1 MLGHGEIDQRDEEA
15 ANEQDIHCSPLPLV
29 ERKENIQG
37 DDTANNGQGSE
48 DQMGCIYF
56 LLVLLFFG
64 SILAVYY
71 AFRLLRFPF
80 RLVKYMFG
88 YEEYVRVK
96 HIKEKCIWSVEVMN
110 ELINSENANGEQG
123 GQQAEPPKEED
134 NKPKVE
140 VESPILIAARHGI
153 SEMVLCILDK
163 DAKAIDEVNA
173 EKKNIVMLAVEHRHT
188 RLYNDLIT
196 KWKFKRTIFGEV
208 DTRGNS
214 LLHLAANLQ
223 PGKQFWRIR
232 GAALHMQMEIKWYKF
247 IKKSMPPRFFAR
259 HNNDKKTPKEI
270 FREKHRDLILEG
282 RLWLTST
289 SQSCSVVAAL
299 IATVAFATSTT
310 VPGGL
315 MQDNGVPTLE
325 HKPVFIISATSS
337 LIALSSSMTS
347 VVMFLSI
354 LTSSFKL
361 KDFRKDLPY
370 KLLLGLVSLLIS
382 IVAMFISF
390 FAGHYF
396 VLKQEF
402 NHCAATLVYAL
413 ACVPLLVFIISKFPL
428 SFEIVWTT
436 LRKKPHN

>member
-1 MLGHGEIDQRDEEA
+1 M
-15 ANEQDIHCSPLPLV
+15 S
-29 ERKENIQG
+29 
-37 DDTANNGQGSE
+37 
-48 DQMGCIYF
+48 
-56 LLVLLFFG
+56 
-64 SILAVYY
+64 
-71 AFRLLRFPF
+71 
-80 RLVKYMFG
+80 
-88 YEEYVRVK
+88 
-96 HIKEKCIWSVEVMN
+96 
-110 ELINSENANGEQG
+110 
-123 GQQAEPPKEED
+123 QQ
-134 NKPKVE
+134 KVE

-153 SEMVLCILDK
+153 SEMVSCILD
-163 DAKAIDEVNA
+163 ANPEAIHDVNA
-173 EKKNIVMLAVEHRHT
+173 QNKNVVMLAVEHRHP

-196 KWKFKRTIFGEV
+196 NWNFKKTIFGQV
-208 DTRGNS
+208 DTAGNS
-214 LLHLAANLQ
+214 LLHIAANLQ
-223 PGKQFWRIR
+223 AGKQFWRIR

-315 MQDNGVPTLE
+315 KQDNGVPTLE

-361 KDFRKDLPY
+361 KDLPY

-382 IVAMFISF
+382 IVAMFVSF

-402 NHCAATLVYAL
+402 NHCATLVYAL
-413 ACVPLLVFIISKFPL
+413 ACVPLVVFIISKFPL